1 MKTVIQAIV
10 RYIKNADKLLWLLC
24 FMCSAFSMVL
34 MYSLYVNGFISSS
47 RNLIIQLVGILL
59 GIVAAIILSL
69 IDYDII
75 AKLWKI
81 HLPLTV
87 FLVLLTFF
95 FGVQRGGADD
105 KAWLD
110 LGITTIQPA
119 EFLKLSFIVTFA
131 LHLSSLKE
139 ELNRPKNI
147 LLLALHA
154 GAITG
159 LIVVQGDF
167 GTALIFLFIAICM
180 VLSAGLSWKYIL
192 TGIIALPV
200 IGFLVWEFVFQ
211 DLHRNRVLIAF
222 NPDLDPKGEGYQQV
236 QGRMALGSGGMFG
249 RGLFSDNLVKVP
261 EMHNDFIFSYI
272 GQTLGFVGCL
282 AVILLLAAICIRI
295 VLVANLSKD
304 KLGQLICIGVFAF
317 VLFQT
322 MVNIGMVLCVAPVIG
337 VTLPFFS
344 SGGSSVL
351 TMYVS
356 MGLVFSVYMKN
367 HKRMMFD

>member
-10 RYIKNADKLLWLLC
+10 GYIKNIDKILWALC
-24 FMCSAFSMVL
+24 LACSAFSMVL

-47 RNLIIQLVGILL
+47 RNLVIQLVGVLL
-59 GIVAAIILSL
+59 GMVCAIVLSL
-69 IDYDII
+69 VDYDII
-75 AKLWKI
+75 ARLWKI

-87 FLVLLTFF
+87 LLVLLTFF

-110 LGITTIQPA
+110 LGVTTIQPS

-139 ELNRPKNI
+139 DINRPKNI
-147 LLLALHA
+147 LLLVLHA
-154 GAITG
+154 GAIAG

-167 GTALIFLFIAICM
+167 GTALIFLFIAVCM
-180 VLSAGLSWKYIL
+180 ILSAGLSWKYIL
-192 TGIIALPV
+192 TGLIALPV
-200 IGFLVWEFVFQ
+200 VGFLVWEFVFQ

-236 QGRMALGSGGMFG
+236 QGRMALGSGGLFG
-249 RGLFSDNLVKVP
+249 RGLFSDNLVRVP

-282 AVILLLAAICIRI
+282 TVVLLLAAICIRI
-295 VLVANLSKD
+295 VLISNMSKD

-356 MGLVFSVYMKN
+356 MGLVFSVYLKN
-367 HKRMMFD
+367 HRHLMFE